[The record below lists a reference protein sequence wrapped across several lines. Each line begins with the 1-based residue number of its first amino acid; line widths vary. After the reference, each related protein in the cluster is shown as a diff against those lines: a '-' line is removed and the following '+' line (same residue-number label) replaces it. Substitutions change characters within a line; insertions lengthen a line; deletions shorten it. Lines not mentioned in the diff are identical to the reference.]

1 MQNIGHKL
9 FCMYSRVQKEN
20 CPALVVPVFMV
31 AVASKEKGQSFF
43 HDPLYSLLS
52 VQALQRSGRQIL
64 VNLLKLQHRSLLVFK
79 TCQTIAFHIKE
90 LFTSYTNS
98 VMVVYWRGS
107 SQCCGVTSKELG
119 SAVVQDWSDSF
130 GDKLSRSIL
139 HLKQSGVLVVYQ
151 RLWETLD
158 RVVRI

>member
-31 AVASKEKGQSFF
+31 AVTSKEKGQSFF
-43 HDPLYSLLS
+43 HDPLNSLLS

-79 TCQTIAFHIKE
+79 T
-90 LFTSYTNS
+90 
-98 VMVVYWRGS
+98 
-107 SQCCGVTSKELG
+107 
-119 SAVVQDWSDSF
+119 
-130 GDKLSRSIL
+130 
-139 HLKQSGVLVVYQ
+139 
-151 RLWETLD
+151 
-158 RVVRI
+158 